1 MKVTTKKFFEYC
13 GTQRAEVTKY
23 IEKMEKK
30 GYDYNEIEITSN
42 EDLFRRYSGCLTKTK
57 EVEL

>member
-1 MKVTTKKFFEYC
+1 MKVTTRKNFEYC
-13 GTQRAEVTKY
+13 GTQKGEVTKY

-30 GYDYNEIEITSN
+30 GYDYNEVEITTCD
-42 EDLFRRYSGCLTKTK
+42 DLFRRYAGCLMKTK

>member
-1 MKVTTKKFFEYC
+1 MKVTTEKRFEYC
-13 GTQRAEVTKY
+13 GTQRSEVNKY

-42 EDLFRRYSGCLTKTK
+42 EDLFRRYSGCLTKIK

>member
-1 MKVTTKKFFEYC
+1 MKVITRKNFEYC
-13 GTQRAEVTKY
+13 GTQRGEVKKY

-30 GYDYNEIEITSN
+30 GYDYNEIEITLT
-42 EDLFRRYSGCLTKTK
+42 EDLFHRYSGCLTKTK

>member
-1 MKVTTKKFFEYC
+1 MKVTTRKNFEYC
-13 GTQRAEVTKY
+13 GTQRGEVTKY
-23 IEKMEKK
+23 IEKMLKK
-30 GYDYNEIEITSN
+30 GYDYNETEITTG